1 MKNYEDPIVAETRE
15 IRRELAMRFGNDIDG
30 LCDFLIDEER
40 QHEDRLVT
48 RAPRP
53 AQVVADFAG
62 RAK

>member
-15 IRRELAMRFGNDIDG
+15 IRREMAARFGNDIDA

-40 QHEDRLVT
+40 KHQDRLVT

-53 AQVVADFAG
+53 VQLVADVAS
-62 RAK
+62 RTK